1 MALQKTITLTDNFD
15 IEVSI
20 TDCYIKV
27 TDMKG
32 NKDLMSFM
40 VDYHKAS
47 DQGSIHQ
54 KRFTFTPSVADNS
67 DNFIKQAYVYLKTLP
82 EFSGAGDV

>member
-1 MALQKTITLTDNFD
+1 MALQKTVILSDNFD

-32 NKDLMSFM
+32 NKELMSFM

-67 DNFIKQAYVYLKTLP
+67 NNFIKQAYVYLKTLP
-82 EFSGAGDV
+82 EFSGSEDV

>member
-1 MALQKTITLTDNFD
+1 MALQKTIELTDNFD

-27 TDMKG
+27 TSIKG
-32 NKDLMSFM
+32 DKGIMSFM

-54 KRFTFTPSVADNS
+54 KRFTFTPSVADGS
-67 DNFIKQAYVYLKTLP
+67 DNFIKQAYAHLKTLA
-82 EFSGAGDV
+82 EFSGSEDV

>member
-1 MALQKTITLTDNFD
+1 MALQKTITLIDNFD

-20 TDCYIKV
+20 ANCYIKV
-27 TDMKG
+27 TDIKG
-32 NKDLMSFM
+32 NKGIMSFM

-54 KRFTFTPSVADNS
+54 KRFTFTPSVS
-67 DNFIKQAYVYLKTLP
+67 DGSANFIKQAYEHLKTLP
-82 EFSGAGDV
+82 EFAGATDV